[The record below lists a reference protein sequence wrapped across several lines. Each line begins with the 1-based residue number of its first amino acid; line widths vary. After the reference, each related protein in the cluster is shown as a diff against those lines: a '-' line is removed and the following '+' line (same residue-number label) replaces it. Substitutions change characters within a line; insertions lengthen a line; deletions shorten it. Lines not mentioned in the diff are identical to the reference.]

1 MIQCILSRGWNSST
15 DSNGVKRYLAFH
27 RVMKSFWR
35 KRMKMKTAYQSAL
48 EGLSSINEQL
58 LSVINLTPKVYLLV
72 VDGKYVEAYASKETA
87 EYEMHLCMQADDE
100 LDEHHVYRIR
110 EMDINFN
117 TL

>member
-1 MIQCILSRGWNSST
+1 
-15 DSNGVKRYLAFH
+15 
-27 RVMKSFWR
+27 
-35 KRMKMKTAYQSAL
+35 MKMKSAYQSAV
-48 EGLSSINEQL
+48 EGLSAIN
-58 LSVINLTPKVYLLV
+58 ITPKVYLLV